1 MHSSCCKTLSRSTN
15 IRALRRTAMCTV
27 LTHVEDDL
35 DNLQRGGGV
44 CHGAGGH
51 RAVGNAL

>member
-1 MHSSCCKTLSRSTN
+1 
-15 IRALRRTAMCTV
+15 MCTV

-35 DNLQRGGGV
+35 DNLQGGGGF

-51 RAVGNAL
+51 CAVGNAL

>member
-1 MHSSCCKTLSRSTN
+1 MHSSYCKIRSRSTN
-15 IRALRRTAMCTV
+15 IRAPRGTATCTV

-35 DNLQRGGGV
+35 DNLQGGGGV

-51 RAVGNAL
+51 CAVGNAL